1 MVALPAARAA
11 MDAHRGVAIVA
22 EYGMSFLSNLSRAD
36 ANRVRVVRRSLARF
50 CFQPQSL
57 AQCQSV
63 AYSQS
68 TSSP

>member
-36 ANRVRVVRRSLARF
+36 ANRVRVVRRSRF